1 MVALTGKLVTLI
13 NWVNLSFF
21 TLFFS
26 STAGRVILCA
36 PSTSLHHYKFF
47 RENMMDVN
55 TWAMTSVA
63 LQRLQQWMLSQ
74 KCSMTEITER
84 PSSLNGYSDGD
95 YHMATKGVL
104 SFVPIQWSTWC
115 AGPVGVSFRV
125 WGMEGG
131 EGEKWA
137 VQMSSNR
144 ELANLVCLWSVSVQS
159 FRKVTSF

>member
-1 MVALTGKLVTLI
+1 MSHDQCSSPMTAAVDAITKVLNDRNHWTT
-13 NWVNLSFF
+13 F
-21 TLFFS
+21 LF
-26 STAGRVILCA
+26 
-36 PSTSLHHYKFF
+36 
-47 RENMMDVN
+47 
-55 TWAMTSVA
+55 
-63 LQRLQQWMLSQ
+63 
-74 KCSMTEITER
+74 
-84 PSSLNGYSDGD
+84 NGYSDGD